1 MKKRVVIGLLDPNLD
16 ASRKQDRWGTWRP
29 TISISQHHDFSI
41 DRFDLIH
48 EEKDGSLA
56 GGIVED
62 LLTTTPETDIR
73 SWEMNTA
80 TLQDFSSSLKAL
92 TDFVANYR
100 FSIDIEE
107 YYLHVSNLAVP
118 AQLALVFLASKGIAP
133 ARLIQSRMPANPEDI
148 LGTYEIIDVRPG
160 ATLDRLMGESATSTL
175 IERSLKGGVE
185 TRNPHFNGT
194 IRRMRAV
201 LARRNLAMVIS
212 GRRGVGKA
220 TLARRFY
227 ETKRERSLL
236 DGPLVETD
244 CRQLPAGNLSKLL
257 RAFTSLGAGELPS
270 KVSITPGT
278 GNTGVLLLRN
288 IEDLPI
294 EDQIEI
300 EETLQFGALA
310 REMPGLPCE
319 FQLVATTT
327 ASLNELAQQH
337 RFYAPLAERLTTWEF
352 ELIPLVDRMEDFA
365 AYFDDEITQQF
376 VEFST
381 PLRFRGSAKRKYL
394 ELATAGQSS
403 WEYSLEDLHRSV
415 SRLAIESPDDGI
427 TTDLVKQEFERLNDE
442 WAAQTCEEDILRLI
456 PEELR
461 YQLDLFQ
468 KTQLM
473 EVIRIC
479 MRSRSLSEAGRRL
492 FASSRSRKK
501 SINDADRLRK
511 YLQRFGLEWK
521 NLHRSRL
528 GRMTEQ
534 VADE

>member
-16 ASRKQDRWGTWRP
+16 ASKKQDRWGTWRP
-29 TISISQHHDFSI
+29 TISISQHHDFAI

-62 LLTTTPETDIR
+62 LLTTSPETDIR

-100 FSIDIEE
+100 FSIDVEE
-107 YYLHVSNLAVP
+107 YYLHVSNLTVP
-118 AQLALVFLASKGIAP
+118 AQLALIFLASKGIAP
-133 ARLIQSRMPANPEDI
+133 ARLIQSRMPMNLEDI
-148 LGTYEIIDVRPG
+148 LGSYEIIDVRPG
-160 ATLDRLMGESATSTL
+160 AAVDRLMGESASSTL

-194 IRRMRAV
+194 IRRMGSV
-201 LARRNLAMVIS
+201 LARRNLPLVIS
-212 GRRGVGKA
+212 GRRGTGKS
-220 TLARRFY
+220 TLARRFF

-236 DGPLVETD
+236 DGPLVEAD
-244 CRQLPAGNLSKLL
+244 SRQLRPGQISQLL
-257 RAFTSLGAGELPS
+257 RAFTSLGPGELPG

-278 GNTGVLLLRN
+278 GNAGVLLLRN
-288 IEDLPI
+288 IENLPA
-294 EDQIEI
+294 EDQIAI
-300 EETLQFGALA
+300 EETIQFGALA

-319 FQLVATTT
+319 FQLIATTR
-327 ASLNELAQQH
+327 ANLNDLAQQH
-337 RFYAPLAERLTTWEF
+337 RFLAPLAERLTTWEF
-352 ELIPLVDRMEDFA
+352 TLLPLVERLEDFA
-365 AYFDDEITQQF
+365 AYMDDEINQQF

-394 ELATAGQSS
+394 EMATAGQSS
-403 WEYSLEDLHRSV
+403 WESSLEDLHRSI
-415 SRLAIESPDDGI
+415 SRMAIESPDEGI
-427 TTDLVKQEFERLNDE
+427 TTDLVKLEFEKLNDE
-442 WAAQTCEEDILRLI
+442 WALQTCEEELLQIV
-456 PEELR
+456 PEEMR

-501 SINDADRLRK
+501 SVNDADRLRK

-521 NLHRSRL
+521 NLHRSFR
-528 GRMTEQ
+528 
-534 VADE
+534 